1 MRDVVSLPT
10 DLMLFLAL
18 TVLVALVGGLWPA
31 IVSAVV
37 GFLLLNWFFID
48 ADRAR

>member
-1 MRDVVSLPT
+1 MSLPT
-10 DLMLFLAL
+10 ELMLFLAL

-37 GFLLLNWFFID
+37 GFLLLNWFFTLP
-48 ADRAR
+48 DRAR